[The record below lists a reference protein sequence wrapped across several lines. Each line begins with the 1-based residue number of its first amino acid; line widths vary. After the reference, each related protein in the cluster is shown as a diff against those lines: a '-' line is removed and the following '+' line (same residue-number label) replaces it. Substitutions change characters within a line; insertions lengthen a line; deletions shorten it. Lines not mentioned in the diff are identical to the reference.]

1 MVGLEFLI
9 VFLLIV
15 FNGLLAMSELAV
27 VSARTSRLEQRAN
40 EGSEG
45 AKVALELA
53 AQPDR
58 FLSTVQIGITLIGV
72 GTGALGGATLSGPVG
87 EQLARIPGV
96 GETTGTSIA
105 GFVVVIGITY
115 LSLVVG
121 ELVPKR
127 IALRRAEAMAI
138 MMSRPLKVL
147 SKATAPIVSVLAV
160 SSDILLRLIGQ
171 HGESD
176 EQISAEDVH
185 HLLLEGRKAGVF
197 EAAETRMVA
206 GVFDIGDRTAAE
218 IMTPRHRLAFLD
230 LQRSDEDNRRVMQEA
245 LHSHY
250 PVVEGSIDHVVGMV
264 SARDLWQQALRG
276 ERYDLRAAMTE
287 PLFVPELGAVLDIL
301 EQMRTSGRRDAI
313 VVDEYGGVVGLLTLT
328 DVFSDVVGELDDQT
342 NTGIKGAVL
351 RDDGTWLI
359 DGGLPAHEA
368 RELLDIDEFPGEEEG
383 HFETLGGFVIE
394 QLGRIPEESEYV
406 DHEGYRIEVA
416 DMDGHRIDKLLV
428 SQLTR
433 DAGADR
439 DVDTTNG
446 PR

>member
-1 MVGLEFLI
+1 MEFLI

-15 FNGLLAMSELAV
+15 LNGLLAMSELAV
-27 VSARTSRLEQRAN
+27 VSARTSRLQQRADA
-40 EGSEG
+40 GSAG
-45 AKVALELA
+45 AQAALELV

-72 GTGALGGATLSGPVG
+72 GTGALGGATLATPVG
-87 EQLARIPGV
+87 DLLAEIPGV
-96 GETTGTSIA
+96 GPTTGRSIA
-105 GFVVVIGITY
+105 GVVVVLGITY
-115 LSLVVG
+115 LALVIG

-127 IALRRAEAMAI
+127 IALQRAEAMAI
-138 MMSRPLKVL
+138 LMSRPLKTL
-147 SKATAPIVSVLAV
+147 SKVTAPVVSVLAV
-160 SSDILLRLIGQ
+160 SSDVVLRLIGQ
-171 HGESD
+171 HGDTSD
-176 EQISAEDVH
+176 QISDEDVH

-230 LQRSDEDNRRVMQEA
+230 LRWSDEDNRRVMREA
-245 LHSHY
+245 PHSHY

-264 SARDLWQQALRG
+264 STRDLWQQALRS
-276 ERYDLRAAMTE
+276 ERCDLRAAMTE

-342 NTGIKGAVL
+342 NTGIKGAVR

-368 RELLDIDEFPGEEEG
+368 RELLDIDELPGEEDG

-394 QLGRIPEESEYV
+394 QLGHIPEESEYV

-428 SQLTR
+428 SQVA
-433 DAGADR
+433 DAATTDGADSI
-439 DVDTTNG
+439 
-446 PR
+446 